1 MKQELSRTNLGI
13 MNSRT
18 PTPFDELDILHT
30 LAQVITKTTDED
42 QLIEQV
48 TKLFGDNQFSDNFGI
63 LLVDEKDGVLRV
75 HPSCTFNGNLS
86 EKVVFTSF
94 EGSVIWHVAKT
105 GNSERVPDVTA
116 IPNCIIFDL
125 ETRSKLVLP
134 LNLGKTTI
142 GVINAESKIPNG
154 FSDSDERFLVILA
167 SQISMTIAHLRAAKN
182 ENRYKEQTFLR
193 DAFILLSS
201 TLDYKAV
208 LKELTR
214 QLCLAVD
221 ATSAYINEV
230 DEKQGV
236 YISIAEYISPKAGD
250 EEKVSDLGEP
260 YPMSLSSEAVGG
272 NSPIDEFQWVEELR
286 QGIPDVDHFDDLD
299 IPKTQYEEME
309 HYGVKSILYIPLI
322 AKGQLVGFSEIWES
336 RHKKEFSD
344 AEINLCTIL
353 SQQAVIALENAHMFD
368 QVKHYASHDELTG
381 LYNRRWLLELAQAE
395 FNRCIRYDRSISLLM
410 LDIDNFK
417 NFNDTYGHAIGDEV
431 LQAVA
436 NFCKESMRDSDFLGR
451 YGGEEFVL
459 VLTETLQ
466 EEAKIFAERLRKN
479 IAKTMIPTDKGELSV
494 TVSIGLAENDG
505 ITPNLEK
512 LIDRAD
518 QAMYVAKKKGRNR
531 IVVGA

>member
-1 MKQELSRTNLGI
+1 M
-13 MNSRT
+13 
-18 PTPFDELDILHT
+18 
-30 LAQVITKTTDED
+30 V
-42 QLIEQV
+42 
-48 TKLFGDNQFSDNFGI
+48 
-63 LLVDEKDGVLRV
+63 
-75 HPSCTFNGNLS
+75 
-86 EKVVFTSF
+86 
-94 EGSVIWHVAKT
+94 W
-105 GNSERVPDVTA
+105 
-116 IPNCIIFDL
+116 
-125 ETRSKLVLP
+125 
-134 LNLGKTTI
+134 
-142 GVINAESKIPNG
+142 
-154 FSDSDERFLVILA
+154 
-167 SQISMTIAHLRAAKN
+167 
-182 ENRYKEQTFLR
+182 
-193 DAFILLSS
+193 
-201 TLDYKAV
+201 
-208 LKELTR
+208 
-214 QLCLAVD
+214 
-221 ATSAYINEV
+221 
-230 DEKQGV
+230 
-236 YISIAEYISPKAGD
+236 
-250 EEKVSDLGEP
+250 
-260 YPMSLSSEAVGG
+260 
-272 NSPIDEFQWVEELR
+272 
-286 QGIPDVDHFDDLD
+286 
-299 IPKTQYEEME
+299 
-309 HYGVKSILYIPLI
+309 
-322 AKGQLVGFSEIWES
+322 FSEIWES